1 MGRKARQDLTLFNP
15 MAQFERPRC
24 RALLPGALKCLLAAS
39 LLVGLSLAHS
49 QASDTAVAA
58 SAADAERLHL
68 DVREQILRVPV
79 EVQDAFGKPSK
90 GELLVTTFRPAG
102 PGPFPLVLI
111 SHGRSTD
118 KRAEYKRPRFET
130 AARYFVRKGFAVAV
144 PLRLGYGELAEAG
157 DPESSISCREPRF
170 APALAAAASQI
181 LAVAAHMQQQP
192 DIDAKRV
199 VLLGQSVGG
208 ISTMAAT
215 AAGLPGQVAAINFAG
230 GHGGDPDKHPGEPC
244 GGTQLRQI
252 YQAYGE
258 LIAQNSPQL
267 RSLWVYAENDRYFG
281 PRFSRSWAKAFAEA
295 GAALD
300 YRLFPAFGEDGHT
313 LFSAGSDSWQPL
325 VEEFLAQLGFS
336 TPGVIAVPPFNAELD
351 VQDESA
357 LPLSGSGAKE
367 SYRKFLA
374 VKKPRAFA
382 FNAQGRTGYAFG
394 DAAVARALAFCQRY
408 SSQTC
413 QLYAVDDAVV
423 WSRKKQQP

>member
-1 MGRKARQDLTLFNP
+1 MTRN
-15 MAQFERPRC
+15 ERTQRH
-24 RALLPGALKCLLAAS
+24 AFAAAALKCLLAAQ
-39 LLVGLSLAHS
+39 LLVGVSVACS
-49 QASDTAVAA
+49 QASDSAPAA
-58 SAADAERLHL
+58 AAAGAERLHL

-102 PGPFPLVLI
+102 TGPFPLVVI
-111 SHGRSTD
+111 SHGRSTE
-118 KRAEYKRPRFET
+118 KRAEYKRQRFET

-144 PLRLGYGELAEAG
+144 PLRLGYGELADAG

-181 LAVAAHMQQQP
+181 LAVAGAMQQQP

-199 VLLGQSVGG
+199 VLVGQSVGG
-208 ISTMAAT
+208 ISTVAAT

-267 RSLWVYAENDRYFG
+267 KSLWVYTENDRYFS
-281 PRFSRSWAKAFAEA
+281 PRYSRSWAKAFAEA
-295 GAALD
+295 GASLD
-300 YRLFPAFGEDGHT
+300 YRLLPAFGEDGHS
-313 LFSAGSDSWQPL
+313 LFGAGNDSWQPL

-336 TPGVIAVPPFNAELD
+336 TPGVIAVPPANAELD

-357 LPLSGSGAKE
+357 LPLSGSAAKD

-374 VKKPRAFA
+374 AKKPRAFA

-408 SSQTC
+408 SSQAC

-423 WSRKKQQP
+423 WNRKQQP